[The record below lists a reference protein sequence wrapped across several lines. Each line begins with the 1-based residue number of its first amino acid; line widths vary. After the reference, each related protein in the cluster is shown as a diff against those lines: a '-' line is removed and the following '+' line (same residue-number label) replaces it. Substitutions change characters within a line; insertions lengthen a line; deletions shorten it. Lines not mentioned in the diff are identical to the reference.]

1 MSDSTSGQPA
11 PESRVRV
18 GLQGI
23 HTADRT
29 VVAHELLFRAPG
41 RHAASLRGRA
51 EHDHATAQVIT
62 ATFGEFG
69 AAELGDGKPLFLNT
83 TRSFF
88 TGELPLPF
96 SPEGVVLELLE
107 TVEVDHHVMDG
118 VRRLKDRG
126 FALAVDDFDG
136 ELHRVPALQ
145 HADYVKL
152 DLEASGDRL
161 PALVDL
167 VRRANPR
174 AQLVVERIE
183 TEEQFARCVDLGV
196 ELFQG
201 YHLHRPDVVQ
211 KQTLDASHLTCV
223 QLIAALHDLRTST
236 GDVLDLLAHDPGLS
250 LRILKTVGSAAH
262 APRQGVTSLHQAVV
276 LLGRRELASWVT
288 LVLVGGTS
296 TAPARPD
303 TLGWIFT
310 RAEACRAL
318 APQDPDAGFTVGL
331 LSAAATVLGI
341 APADLTRGCALA
353 PEVQEALV
361 HRRGRLGAAI
371 DAVVA
376 HEDTT
381 TTAVEEP
388 AVAGPAVVEPV
399 PGPVGPD
406 LTSEVYLTATLAART
421 RVRSLTRVPV

>member
-1 MSDSTSGQPA
+1 M
-11 PESRVRV
+11 RV
-18 GLQGI
+18 GLQAI
-23 HTADRT
+23 HAADRS

-41 RHAASLRGRA
+41 RHDASLTGRS

-96 SPEGVVLELLE
+96 SPDGVVLELLE
-107 TVEVDHHVMDG
+107 TVDVDHVVMQG
-118 VRRLKDRG
+118 IRRLRARG
-126 FALAVDDFDG
+126 FAIAVDDFDG
-136 ELHRVPALQ
+136 ELHRVPALRF
-145 HADYVKL
+145 ADYVKL

-161 PALVDL
+161 PGLVDL

-174 AQLVVERIE
+174 ARLVVERIE
-183 TEEQFARCVDLGV
+183 TVEQFERCVALGV
-196 ELFQG
+196 EMFQG
-201 YHLHRPDVVQ
+201 YLLHRPDIVQ
-211 KQTLDASHLTCV
+211 RQTLDASHLTCV

-236 GDVLDLLAHDPGLS
+236 EDVLRLLTHDPGLS

-262 APRQGVTSLHQAVV
+262 APRQGITSLHQAVV

-296 TAPARPD
+296 TAAARPD

-318 APQDPDAGFTVGL
+318 APEDPDAGFTVGL
-331 LSAAATVLGI
+331 LSAAAAVLGVT
-341 APADLTRGCALA
+341 PADLTRGCSLSE
-353 PEVQEALV
+353 EVQEALV
-361 HRRGRLGAAI
+361 HGRGRLGAAVE
-371 DAVVA
+371 AVVA
-376 HEDTT
+376 QEG
-381 TTAVEEP
+381 TAT
-388 AVAGPAVVEPV
+388 GEPV
-399 PGPVGPD
+399 AAPGVD
-406 LTSEVYLTATLAART
+406 LSAEVYLHATLAARS
-421 RVRSLTRVPV
+421 RVKSLSAVPA